1 MAHNYL
7 KRYYR
12 LDLYSS
18 CIFPVFLLYQ
28 ILFSDNTKSVDVL
41 LKKTVTVHMF
51 INTIMLLYHL
61 LVLPFLVFGGNFRLL
76 AVLTKRLFMRRV
88 DYGSYLSSKLTG
100 SEDLKQRQ
108 SIQVE
113 ITIFILRHR
122 LKDKILLLV
131 QIFLFFLF
139 LTFGLTTNNSL
150 VYLLNYTYMCML
162 FVTVYFGTIIH
173 FILLPNS
180 DFIDGYSRYLVN
192 SNTGEGLGFQT
203 YSTEGSG
210 FTRNF
215 SSEMEN
221 KFLLNHIEDNIVL
234 NYEHSPMLYTLCI
247 IQVVL
252 GVFGVCFGNYLL
264 LLDWYQL
271 FARFPVTTYVG
282 IFVGHLLSSVACNL
296 ALMGGRG
303 SSSNLPKGREYSNNM
318 ERKSGESE
326 NVKRPR
332 RGFIEFLLG

>member
-1 MAHNYL
+1 MARNYL

-28 ILFSDNTKSVDVL
+28 IIFSDNTKSVNVL
-41 LKKTVTVHMF
+41 LRKSVIAHMF

-61 LVLPFLVFGGNFRLL
+61 LVLPFLVFGGNFRVL
-76 AVLTKRLFMRRV
+76 AALAKRLFMRRV

-100 SEDLKQRQ
+100 SEDLQQRQ
-108 SIQVE
+108 SIKVE

-122 LKDKILLLV
+122 LKDKIRLLV
-131 QIFLFFLF
+131 KMFLCFLF
-139 LTFGLTTNNSL
+139 LTFALTTNNSPI
-150 VYLLNYTYMCML
+150 YLLNYAYMCML
-162 FVTVYFGTIIH
+162 FATVYFGTIVH

-180 DFIDGYSRYLVN
+180 DYIEGYSRYLVN
-192 SNTGEGLGFQT
+192 SNSGEGLGFQS
-203 YSTEGSG
+203 YSTEGYELKRS
-210 FTRNF
+210 F
-215 SSEMEN
+215 SSQMEK
-221 KFLLNHIEDNIVL
+221 KFLLNQVEDNIVL

-247 IQVVL
+247 IQAIL
-252 GVFGVCFGNYLL
+252 GVFGMCFGNYLL

-296 ALMGGRG
+296 ALMGGDGNR
-303 SSSNLPKGREYSNNM
+303 SSSSKGREYSNKM
-318 ERKSGESE
+318 ERKTGESE
-326 NVKRPR
+326 GVKNSR
-332 RGFIEFLLG
+332 RGLIEFLLG